1 MNNARRL
8 AEQFSNVAM
17 MQSFQQVDRCL
28 LVAFDNDDH
37 DQIAYCAELI
47 NELINE
53 VCEYIPAA
61 NA

>member
-1 MNNARRL
+1 MNNAKHL
-8 AEQFSNVAM
+8 AEQFSNIAM
-17 MQSFQQVDRCL
+17 MQSFRQLDCCL

-37 DQIAYCAELI
+37 DEIAYCADLI